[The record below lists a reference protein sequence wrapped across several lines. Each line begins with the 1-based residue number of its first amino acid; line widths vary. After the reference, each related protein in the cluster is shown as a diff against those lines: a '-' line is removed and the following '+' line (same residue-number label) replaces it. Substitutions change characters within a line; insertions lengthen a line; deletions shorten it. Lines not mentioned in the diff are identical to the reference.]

1 MFGQNKIVGR
11 KFFAD
16 APEGHLYVTSIFY
29 TLQGEG
35 PFAGKP
41 AVFLRL
47 GKCNLACDF
56 CDTYFDH
63 GEYMSFAAIH
73 RRCIDVI
80 EERFKAEGL
89 PTPGWAY
96 APNGYGY
103 SGCILVITGGEPTL
117 QPNLAA
123 FIRQQYPLWEDIQL
137 ETNGTQEVQAPTHQF
152 TMVCS
157 PKVINGEYRRLAP
170 AVKAQVIAWKFVLS
184 ADPASPYHQLP
195 SWVFEVATPS
205 SIYVSPMNVYLD
217 QPKEMKIAVMRDGV
231 PSLEMRSTVLEK
243 VSFWEPGILDL
254 EANRANHEYA
264 AQYCMLYGTRLN
276 LQTHLYAS
284 IA

>member
-1 MFGQNKIVGR
+1 MFGQNEIVGR

-16 APEGHLYVTSIFY
+16 APEDHLYVTSVFY

-35 PFAGKP
+35 PFAGMP

-63 GEYMSFAAIH
+63 GEYMSFDRIQH
-73 RRCIDVI
+73 LCIDAV
-80 EERFKAEGL
+80 EDHFKAAGH

-96 APNGYGY
+96 NPDGFGY
-103 SGCILVITGGEPTL
+103 SSCVLVITGGEPTL
-117 QPNLAA
+117 QPQLGG
-123 FIRQQYPLWEDIQL
+123 FIKRYHMSWDTIQI
-137 ETNGTQEVQAPTHQF
+137 ETNGTHYLDAPAYMFQ
-152 TMVCS
+152 MVCS
-157 PKVINGEYRRLAP
+157 PKVINGSYRKILP
-170 AVKAQVIAWKFVLS
+170 ETSSQVAAWKFVLS
-184 ADPASPYHQLP
+184 ADPTSPYHTIPDWALVSP
-195 SWVFEVATPS
+195 ANV
-205 SIYVSPMNVYLD
+205 YVSPMNVYLD

-243 VSFWEPGILDL
+243 VSFWDPGILDL
-254 EANRANHEYA
+254 GANRANHEYA
-264 AQYCMLYGTRLN
+264 AKYCMLHGTRLN
-276 LQTHLYAS
+276 LQTHLFAS